1 MKKLNYEDVRST
13 ILKDKTVDI
22 YYKELRDLQSDVEF
36 FNLLMKREKKS
47 AFDFS
52 VMISKGGATRSFDAL
67 FNRYG
72 RNTRYIENAF
82 VEFEALKILINQAN
96 ASDEERVMNDDAIA
110 ELIYYFEQYDD
121 FNVEKYVSDF
131 IGCSRSACGTMANI
145 QNIRK
150 NYF

>member
-1 MKKLNYEDVRST
+1 MTKHFFRSLEVKSSEDTYMIPVVPIGEVIEEPEEEEVEEGKS
-13 ILKDKTVDI
+13 IE
-22 YYKELRDLQSDVEF
+22 ELRAERD
-36 FNLLMKREKKS
+36 
-47 AFDFS
+47 AFE
-52 VMISKGGATRSFDAL
+52 A
-67 FNRYG
+67 
-72 RNTRYIENAF
+72 
-82 VEFEALKILINQAN
+82 EFEALKILINQAN